1 MNKLMAN
8 IELNP
13 VQLGNLEVGWWK
25 AHNDEDKP
33 RMSRLLVEHNV
44 SLYGFTPEEAQEAL
58 KSLVQGVNHHDT
70 REWDKAAEATTSYY
84 EKVKEKTGLDF
95 DPKEVAEL
103 EVGWWQLHDELE
115 DNPDKTRLAE
125 AFAKLYATQFG
136 KDVEKMAK
144 AGQLKAE
151 ATREHDLAEQ
161 PNTPEGEVDNHWN
174 KANQL
179 LIDFYSDLKTAIST

>member
-33 RMSRLLVEHNV
+33 RMSRLLVKHNV
-44 SLYGFTPEEAQEAL
+44 ALYGFTPEEAQEAL

-70 REWDKAAEATTSYY
+70 REWNKAAEATTSYY

-125 AFAKLYATQFG
+125 AFVKLYATQFG
-136 KDVEKMAK
+136 IDEEKLTK
-144 AGQLKAE
+144 AGSLKAE
-151 ATREHDLAEQ
+151 ATREHDLAEDS
-161 PNTPEGEVDNHWN
+161 NTSSDEINIHWD
-174 KANQL
+174 KANKL
-179 LIDFYSDLKTAIST
+179 LIDFYRELETAIS